1 MQKYD
6 AVEKG
11 IANNDVKALR
21 EAIGSICYTNR
32 DFSNSEFFDVVSYV
46 ESKGIKLKDDT
57 LVGAEPVSK
66 IKTEFDEDDF
76 TRAVFELKRNFCDER
91 IKDVETIGKKLYG
104 KKVIQNEAS
113 TNRVEKQTQGRAPQE
128 PTVNR
133 NVESGEFPNSQSHQP
148 YDTGKMIIG
157 AVAIV
162 GMIVIIIGICLILPK
177 MW

>member
-11 IANNDVKALR
+11 IANNDIKALR

-32 DFSNSEFFDVVSYV
+32 DFSNGEFFEVVSYV

-57 LVGAEPVSK
+57 LLGAEPVSK
-66 IKTEFDEDDF
+66 IKSEFNEDDF

-91 IKDVETIGKKLYG
+91 IKDVETIGKKLYE
-104 KKVIQNEAS
+104 KKVTQNEAS
-113 TNRVEKQTQGRAPQE
+113 TNRVEKQTQERVSQKQ
-128 PTVNR
+128 TVNR

-157 AVAIV
+157 AVAIA
-162 GMIVIIIGICLILPK
+162 VIIVMIACICKILVK
-177 MW
+177 I

>member
-32 DFSNSEFFDVVSYV
+32 DFSNSEFFEVVRYV
-46 ESKGIKLKDDT
+46 ESNGIKLKDDT

-104 KKVIQNEAS
+104 KKDIQKETYTS
-113 TNRVEKQTQGRAPQE
+113 GSVKKTQERALYRE
-128 PTVNR
+128 DINR
-133 NVESGEFPNSQSHQP
+133 NVDNSEFPNLQSRQP
-148 YDTGKMIIG
+148 NNTAKIVIG
-157 AVAIV
+157 LVAIAA
-162 GMIVIIIGICLILPK
+162 MIVIILYICSSLVRI
-177 MW
+177 

>member
-32 DFSNSEFFDVVSYV
+32 DFSNSEFFEVVRYV
-46 ESKGIKLKDDT
+46 ESNGIKLKDDT

-104 KKVIQNEAS
+104 KKDIQKENTTSRVINQ
-113 TNRVEKQTQGRAPQE
+113 RQE
-128 PTVNR
+128 RSLKRETVNR
-133 NVESGEFPNSQSHQP
+133 NVDNGEFPNAQSHQP
-148 YDTGKMIIG
+148 NNTVKIVIG
-157 AVAIV
+157 VVAIAA
-162 GMIVIIIGICLILPK
+162 MIVIILYIGSSLVRI
-177 MW
+177 

>member
-32 DFSNSEFFDVVSYV
+32 DFSNSEFFEVVSYV

-104 KKVIQNEAS
+104 KKDIQKEITTSGVINQ
-113 TNRVEKQTQGRAPQE
+113 RQE
-128 PTVNR
+128 RSLKRETVNR
-133 NVESGEFPNSQSHQP
+133 NVDNGEFPNAQSHQT

-157 AVAIV
+157 AVAIA
-162 GMIVIIIGICLILPK
+162 VIIVMIACICKILLK
-177 MW
+177 I

>member
-6 AVEKG
+6 AVEKE
-11 IANNDVKALR
+11 IANNDIKALR

-32 DFSNSEFFDVVSYV
+32 DFSNSEFFEVVSYV

-66 IKTEFDEDDF
+66 IKIEFDEDDF

-91 IKDVETIGKKLYG
+91 IKDVETIGKKLYR
-104 KKVIQNEAS
+104 KKTIQNETYTS
-113 TNRVEKQTQGRAPQE
+113 GSVKQTQERALQRE
-128 PTVNR
+128 YINR
-133 NVESGEFPNSQSHQP
+133 NVGSSEFPNAQSHQP

-157 AVAIV
+157 AVAIA
-162 GMIVIIIGICLILPK
+162 VIIVMIACICKILLK
-177 MW
+177 I

>member
-11 IANNDVKALR
+11 IANNDVKSLR

-32 DFSNSEFFDVVSYV
+32 DFSNSEFFEVVRYV
-46 ESKGIKLKDDT
+46 ESNGIKLKDDT

-104 KKVIQNEAS
+104 KKDIQKETYTS
-113 TNRVEKQTQGRAPQE
+113 GSVKKTQERALYRE
-128 PTVNR
+128 DINR
-133 NVESGEFPNSQSHQP
+133 NVGNSEFPNLQSRQP
-148 YDTGKMIIG
+148 NNTAKIVIG
-157 AVAIV
+157 VVAIAA
-162 GMIVIIIGICLILPK
+162 MIVIILYICSSLVRI
-177 MW
+177 